1 MQRAQHQVAGER
13 GLDRDLRGFQV
24 AHFADHDDVR
34 ILADDAAQ
42 RVGEVQPDLRL
53 GLDLVDALDL
63 VFDRVLD
70 GDDLDV
76 GRVELAQRGVQR
88 GGLAGAGRAGD
99 QQDPVRLLQHVLER
113 GMNCGPKPSL

>member
-1 MQRAQHQVAGER
+1 MPPAALLVCSVDSTRWPVSADWIGDAR
-13 GLDRDLRGFQV
+13 GLEV

-34 ILADDAAQ
+34 VLAHDDAAQ

-76 GRVELAQRGVQR
+76 
-88 GGLAGAGRAGD
+88 
-99 QQDPVRLLQHVLER
+99 RLD
-113 GMNCGPKPSL
+113 